1 LALLLVGHT
10 RAEASS
16 VDSLRTVMT
25 ALETLHKT
33 GKLDSNGK
41 LNLGRVYFYLA
52 VDDKEILEKGEKHF
66 KLMGNERKAES
77 AAYLAALE
85 AIRAKNALWPMDK
98 WTIANSAL
106 AKMDQVV
113 EANPENIEV
122 RFIRASTCYYLPFF
136 FNRKDQVKSDFILL
150 AHLIPVGYT
159 SYPSHLIRNI
169 SSFILKSNYLP
180 EKNAVSLRQF
190 LAGNSRL
197 PLNKISFQE

>member
-1 LALLLVGHT
+1 MFCFHRKFSLIILLALLLFSFSW
-10 RAEASS
+10 AKSSS
-16 VDSLRTVMT
+16 VDSLKTVMT

-52 VDDKEILEKGEKHF
+52 VEDKDILEKGEKYF
-66 KLMGNERKAES
+66 KLMGNEKKAES

-85 AIRAKNALWPMDK
+85 AIRAKNAIWPMDK

-106 AKMDQVV
+106 SKMDQVV
-113 EANPENIEV
+113 DANPDNIEV

-136 FNRKDQVKSDFILL
+136 FNRKDQVKSDFVIL
-150 AHLIPVGYT
+150 AQLIPVRY
-159 SYPSHLIRNI
+159 SNYPTHLIRNI

-180 EKNAVSLRQF
+180 EKNAESMRKF
-190 LAGNSRL
+190 LQG
-197 PLNKISFQE
+197 

>member
-1 LALLLVGHT
+1 MFLSHQKISLFILFSLLLFSFSW
-10 RAEASS
+10 AKSSS
-16 VDSLRTVMT
+16 VDSLKTVMT

-52 VDDKEILEKGEKHF
+52 VEDKDILEKGEKYF

-77 AAYLAALE
+77 TAYLAALE

-106 AKMDQVV
+106 SKMDQVV
-113 EANPENIEV
+113 EANPDNIEV

-136 FNRKDQVKSDFILL
+136 FNRKDQVKSDFVIL
-150 AHLIPVGYT
+150 AQLIPVGY
-159 SYPSHLIRNI
+159 SNYPAHLIRNI

-180 EKNAVSLRQF
+180 EKNAESLRKF
-190 LAGNSRL
+190 LWG
-197 PLNKISFQE
+197 